1 MPRYA
6 EQFLVSTLRIEVD
19 NVLAPGSFGR
29 RRPNVADDQADALV
43 KPIEQRLVEVDPLVL
58 AFAPL
63 AKDTVFDALSSNSSL
78 LLQSQPLKRAF

>member
-1 MPRYA
+1 M
-6 EQFLVSTLRIEVD
+6 
-19 NVLAPGSFGR
+19 
-29 RRPNVADDQADALV
+29 ADDQADALV